1 MCRAPDYSL
10 NSVLSRRYSFG
21 GTAYFSWSFQDIQ
34 SSDSWWNSLP
44 FSLNW
49 FLVIFME
56 QNLFGTLKKCRN
68 ISMLVPLLHSIVHYL
83 LTSFFHVCSWSAVPV
98 GSCAHD
104 IKGFLGVKKPLCKRT
119 NCCLVSE
126 NTLEKTLARNL
137 LKEQEKSRSSW
148 RNIWAAVE
156 CKEWS

>member
-1 MCRAPDYSL
+1 MQSPRLLTKLCAVKKIQLWGNCLFFLKFSEHTEQWL
-10 NSVLSRRYSFG
+10 MVKLSS
-21 GTAYFSWSFQDIQ
+21 
-34 SSDSWWNSLP
+34 

-68 ISMLVPLLHSIVHYL
+68 IFMLVPLLHSIVHYL

-137 LKEQEKSRSSW
+137 LKEREKSRSSW